1 MLAGLQPDDNRPG
14 DFAGPPIFAGIRLAT
29 PREISREGDDVV
41 VNVLFSPMRSVGNRL
56 INTSK
61 TPHQPSISCRRNR
74 FIATLAVRLF
84 AIAGSPKC

>member
-41 VNVLFSPMRSVGNRL
+41 VNVLFSPMRSAGNRL

-61 TPHQPSISCRRNR
+61 TPHQPSINCRRNR